1 MVSFSCEVCND
12 TVVKKK
18 LMQHRG
24 SCHGAH
30 FTCLDC
36 QTTFQGLDFQKHTSC
51 ISEAEK
57 YQKSLYKAPAK
68 KQKKGANAT
77 EQKEEKAPETIELE
91 PPTATTA
98 KESESSAESNV
109 HKSPTTDK
117 KDKTDKKGK
126 KDKKKETTSN
136 GSTDVA
142 AEKKEDMT
150 NVTDKLQENIP
161 QPESAET
168 IESNGLVAK
177 ADKKGRKDNNKRK
190 LDETKERNTQSS
202 ESVSDSDSHDE
213 VHTATTTPAGKKTK
227 VEAEASK
234 SNGIANGT
242 KKSEMPDDVI
252 QSHIHSVV
260 ARGGTVSFK
269 SLVKHL
275 RRNKE
280 THSITKAELLRRLV
294 FKTEGGKLILSV
306 TH

>member
-24 SCHGAH
+24 TCHGAH

-77 EQKEEKAPETIELE
+77 EQKEEKAPETMQLE

-98 KESESSAESNV
+98 KESESSADSKEQ
-109 HKSPTTDK
+109 KSPTKEQKDKIDK
-117 KDKTDKKGK
+117 KDKKN
-126 KDKKKETTSN
+126 KKKESATN
-136 GSTDVA
+136 GSTDA
-142 AEKKEDMT
+142 PAEKKEDMT
-150 NVTDKLQENIP
+150 NVAEKLQEKIP
-161 QPESAET
+161 QTESAEHRT
-168 IESNGLVAK
+168 KENPIESMLKV
-177 ADKKGRKDNNKRK
+177 DKKGRKDNNKRK
-190 LDETKERNTQSS
+190 LDETKKESS
-202 ESVSDSDSHDE
+202 ESVSDSHDE
-213 VHTATTTPAGKKTK
+213 VHTATTAPAGKKTK

-242 KKSEMPDDVI
+242 KKSEMPDDVV

-280 THSITKAELLRRLV
+280 THSITKSELLRRLV
-294 FKTEGGKLILSV
+294 LKTDGGKLILSV